1 MTGEFKA
8 PASASSRGK
17 QETMTELAAS
27 LLKLEG
33 KKIEVV
39 PNSEAGKAKII
50 SDEDLNMLLDRSPE
64 VFADRGKGWASKDG
78 EEKEQA
84 AFKVYDGQVDE
95 GNDALAR
102 VMGESE
108 EC

>member
-1 MTGEFKA
+1 MV
-8 PASASSRGK
+8 
-17 QETMTELAAS
+17 ELAAS

-33 KKIEVV
+33 ERIEVV
-39 PNSEAGKAKII
+39 PNSEVGRARII
-50 SDEDLNMLLDRSPE
+50 SDEDLDMMLDRSPE
-64 VFADRGKGWASKDG
+64 AFAGRGKGWASKDG
-78 EEKEQA
+78 EQKEQA
-84 AFKVYDGQVDE
+84 AFKVYDGLVDE

>member
-1 MTGEFKA
+1 MAGKFKT
-8 PASASSRGK
+8 PTSALGGK
-17 QETMTELAAS
+17 QETMAELAAS

-33 KKIEVV
+33 EKIEVV
-39 PNSEAGKAKII
+39 PNSEAGKAGIA
-50 SDEDLNMLLDRSPE
+50 SDEELNMLLDRSPE
-64 VFADRGKGWASKDG
+64 AFADRGKGWTSKDG
-78 EEKEQA
+78 EQKGQA
-84 AFKVYDGQVDE
+84 AFKVYDGPVDE